1 MELGIDAKFEQKLTF
16 AFKNDMRNL
25 GNFHQSTWKY
35 QNLNFSMGF
44 FYPKYELEIYRGV
57 ICHDNEKRC
66 KIGRGID
73 LSFQNW
79 HEDFDEFWP
88 EHSNISKL
96 CTFMG
101 SFWSK
106 YITFELKKYRGV
118 IFDGIKDRCKIWRK
132 PNLCFLK
139 WHEEF
144 FKFSFIGWKIAI
156 SF

>member
-1 MELGIDAKFEQKLTF
+1 MALNIDAKFEGKLTF

-79 HEDFDEFWP
+79 HDDFVEFWP
-88 EHSNISKL
+88 EQSEFSKFH
-96 CTFMG
+96 TFWG
-101 SFWSK
+101 CLWPK
-106 YITFELKKYRGV
+106 YVMFEFKKVQRSYAWWHW
-118 IFDGIKDRCKIWRK
+118 KLMQ
-132 PNLCFLK
+132 NL
-139 WHEEF
+139 
-144 FKFSFIGWKIAI
+144 
-156 SF
+156 